1 MRAYALCLSGI
12 ASAGQCCFARLR
24 KAESWGRGC
33 APREQEEEEEE
44 GRLPPASVIMEVEE
58 AFSLVGQMGPFQV
71 WLCVLLAAL
80 LQLYVA
86 SEAILI
92 ALVGATPPYHWDLE
106 GILANQSHS
115 NDTTIEESNFR
126 KWLLTANGSELH
138 KHVHFS
144 SNFTSIASEW
154 FLIGN
159 TSYKIS
165 VASSCFFGGVFVGV
179 ITFGQLSDHFGR
191 KKVFLI
197 GFGLDIVF
205 AVANGFSLSYEFF
218 AVSRFLVGIMNGG
231 MSLVAFVL
239 LNECLGT
246 AYWALAGS
254 LGCLF
259 FAVGIAQFA
268 LLGYL
273 IRSWRLLAVVIN
285 LEGAVV
291 FLFSLFIPESPRWL
305 YSQGRLRE
313 AEDSLYLIAKRN
325 YKPKCTFSL
334 KLPTAWS
341 CKESCSIMDLFRYKI
356 LLGRT
361 LVMLFIWFVCSLVY
375 YGLTLNV
382 GDLGGSIYANLALS
396 GLIEIPAYPLCVYLI
411 SQKWFGRKRTLAAS
425 LFLGGLASLLVMFLP
440 QGKATGVF
448 AIVNSRSLSLL
459 GKLTIS
465 SAFNIVYIY
474 TSELYP
480 TVIRNVGMGTCS
492 MFSRVGGII
501 APFVPSLKVIYWYLP
516 YIVFGVASLL
526 SGLLSLLLPETLNN
540 PLLET
545 LSDIPVCSYRRLGG
559 EAMSLKIL
567 EDSQSD
573 QDNSSRTESDS
584 EEFYDANE
592 ETQMIK

>member
-1 MRAYALCLSGI
+1 
-12 ASAGQCCFARLR
+12 
-24 KAESWGRGC
+24 
-33 APREQEEEEEE
+33 
-44 GRLPPASVIMEVEE
+44 MEVEE
-58 AFSLVGQMGPFQV
+58 AFPLVGEMGLFQV
-71 WLCVLLAAL
+71 WLCVLLASL

-92 ALVGATPPYHWDLE
+92 ALVGATPPYYWDLE
-106 GILANQSHS
+106 GISANQSHHNES
-115 NDTTIEESNFR
+115 TAEERAFG
-126 KWLLTANGSELH
+126 KWLLTANGSEVH
-138 KHVHFS
+138 KHIHFS

-165 VASSCFFGGVFVGV
+165 AASSFFFSGVFVGV
-179 ITFGQLSDHFGR
+179 ITFGQLSDRFGR
-191 KKVFLI
+191 KKVYLV
-197 GFGLDIVF
+197 GFALDIVF
-205 AVANGFSLSYEFF
+205 AVANGFSPSYEFF
-218 AVSRFLVGIMNGG
+218 AVSRFLVGVMNGG

-239 LNECLGT
+239 LNECVGT

-254 LGCLF
+254 IGGLF
-259 FAVGIAQFA
+259 FAVGIAQYA

-273 IRSWRLLAVVIN
+273 IRSWRTLAVVVN
-285 LEGAVV
+285 LEGTIV
-291 FLFSLFIPESPRWL
+291 FLLSLFIPESPRWL
-305 YSQGRLRE
+305 YSQGRLSE

-325 YKPKCTFSL
+325 HKPKCTFSL
-334 KLPTAWS
+334 KLPPERS
-341 CKESCSIMDLFRYKI
+341 YKEAGSILHLFRYKI

-361 LVMLFIWFVCSLVY
+361 LIMMFIWFVCSLVY

-396 GLIEIPAYPLCVYLI
+396 GLIEIPAYPLCIYLI
-411 SQKWFGRKRTLAAS
+411 SQKWFGRKRTLAAFLS
-425 LFLGGLASLLVMFLP
+425 LGGLASLIVMFLP
-440 QGKATGVF
+440 EKKATGVF

-480 TVIRNVGMGTCS
+480 TVIRNVGMGACS

-501 APFVPSLKVIYWYLP
+501 APFVPSLKSLQWYLP

-526 SGLLSLLLPETLNN
+526 SGLLTLLLPETLNS

-545 LSDIPVCSYRRLGG
+545 ISDLQLSGCIRKPCLLWACVMSASDDRLQG
-559 EAMSLKIL
+559 EEMKDLFMALQVL
-567 EDSQSD
+567 
-573 QDNSSRTESDS
+573 
-584 EEFYDANE
+584 
-592 ETQMIK
+592 